1 MMAKKQKVKAEH
13 IIQDREEVRG
23 QAQGRIIMRDSMIAT
38 MGEYIK
44 NINID
49 RTFTLTHA
57 APSSHWEY
65 TQTQGKEGDKYD
77 MEKDR

>member
-1 MMAKKQKVKAEH
+1 MAIKQKVKAEH

-49 RTFTLTHA
+49 RTFTLTQA
-57 APSSHWEY
+57 TSSLHWEY
-65 TQTQGKEGDKYD
+65 TQTQCKKGAKYD